1 MTSLLIIKTKL
12 KALASRQGLRKY
24 LANTSWLMVERI
36 FRMVVMLFVGIY
48 IARYLGP
55 ENFGLL
61 SYALSFSGLFLALA
75 TLGLDGIVV
84 RELVKEP
91 EQRDKLLGTAFWL
104 KLGGTAIMWIMITAV
119 APVMGHD
126 TQTNIL
132 IAICALAAVFQAFN
146 VIDFNF
152 QAEVRSRYVVHAQ
165 LIQLVISSTVK
176 LIFIAIEAPLAW
188 FAWAFCLDALLLAS
202 GLVVMY
208 WRKSGNPFYWKWN
221 LQIAAKL
228 LRNCWPLILSGV
240 VISIYMKI
248 DQVMINT
255 MMGADAVGIYAAAV
269 RLSEAWYFIP
279 VVITSS
285 VFPAIISS
293 KGQDETRYYQQLKKL
308 YNLMAWLA
316 ITIALPTSVLAPW
329 IIEILYGAAYAGA
342 ASVLAIHIWA
352 GVFVFIGV
360 ASGKWLLN
368 ENLQIYTM
376 INTSI
381 GAVANVTLN
390 YYLIPLHG
398 ITGAATATLVSF
410 AIAGYLSH
418 ALFGKTRGNFIR
430 LTNSLF
436 PIRMLNVK
444 GNR

>member
-1 MTSLLIIKTKL
+1 MLIIKTKL

-24 LANTSWLMVERI
+24 LANTSWLIAERI

-75 TLGLDGIVV
+75 TLGLDGLLV
-84 RELVKEP
+84 RELVKQP
-91 EQRDKLLGTAFWL
+91 KQRNTLLGTAFWL
-104 KLGGTAIMWIMITAV
+104 KLGGTAIMWIMIAATV
-119 APVMGHD
+119 PMMGHD
-126 TQTNIL
+126 TQTNAL

-152 QAEVRSRYVVHAQ
+152 QAEVKSKYVVHAQ
-165 LIQLVISSTVK
+165 LIQLGISSTVK
-176 LIFIAIEAPLAW
+176 LVFIAIEAPLAW

-202 GLVVMY
+202 GLLVMY
-208 WRKSGNPFYWKWN
+208 WSKSGNPLYWNWR
-221 LQIAAKL
+221 LRIAAKL

-248 DQVMINT
+248 DQVMINSI
-255 MMGADAVGIYAAAV
+255 MGAEAVGVYAAAV

-285 VFPAIISS
+285 VFPAIINS
-293 KGQDETRYYQQLKKL
+293 KLQDEIRYYQQLKKL
-308 YNLMAWLA
+308 YNLMVWLA
-316 ITIALPTSVLAPW
+316 VTIALPTSIFAPW
-329 IIEILYGAAYAGA
+329 IIEMLYGAEYAGA
-342 ASVLAIHIWA
+342 ASVLAIHVWA

-360 ASGKWLLN
+360 ASGKWLLS
-368 ENLQIYTM
+368 ENLQIYTT

-381 GAVANVTLN
+381 GAAMNITLN

-398 ITGAATATLVSF
+398 IIGAAIASLVSF
-410 AIAGYLSH
+410 AIAGYLSQ

-430 LTNSLF
+430 ITNSLF
-436 PIRMLNVK
+436 PVRIFNPK
-444 GNR
+444 GNC